1 MSQNNDV
8 EEMLVVD
15 VKPILEAAHNAIS
28 EMADGQRV
36 QIKDLAQTV
45 GLAVSKSP
53 KEVLGFVN
61 YFAHKTKIAY
71 VTRGKNGGV
80 IKGTKPVKTDKVK
93 KAKKVATVAPASSD
107 SNSTV

>member
-1 MSQNNDV
+1 MSQNNLDV
-8 EEMLVVD
+8 EEMLVD
-15 VKPILEAAHNAIS
+15 VKRILEAAHNAIT

-61 YFAHKTKIAY
+61 HFAHKTKIAY

-80 IKGTKPVKTDKVK
+80 IKGVKPVKTDKVK
-93 KAKKVATVAPASSD
+93 RAKKVVAVDTNTTV
-107 SNSTV
+107 